1 MWFEWVL
8 QSFVVLNDVEWEYPG
23 IQPALYLYCVSLEY
37 FGIYWDYNLVMWC
50 SLPRDW
56 TREDGN
62 TFFFLKER
70 DVVCNLAIEVWNT
83 AHLVRCYQNVDIFS
97 FNKQKAVR
105 LRGVTWNFLDLL
117 PIMTGESANDGN
129 WWEMWV
135 ILGSSS
141 SVRFS
146 SLVRALG
153 TDGPWELDAWSNLNR
168 RAHGSWLLANHTLTD
183 SDRFWYVCR
192 QCGQK

>member
-1 MWFEWVL
+1 MHAGL
-8 QSFVVLNDVEWEYPG
+8 QTSLGILEPEHLYPGTWGEFMGNQLESTGWWILWYFNGNTLGFCVIWMGFAEFCGVEWCWMG
-23 IQPALYLYCVSLEY
+23 ISWDSTGFISLVCF
-37 FGIYWDYNLVMWC
+37 FGIYWDYNLVMCC

-105 LRGVTWNFLDLL
+105 LRGL
-117 PIMTGESANDGN
+117 PETSWIC
-129 WWEMWV
+129 
-135 ILGSSS
+135 
-141 SVRFS
+141 FQ
-146 SLVRALG
+146 
-153 TDGPWELDAWSNLNR
+153 
-168 RAHGSWLLANHTLTD
+168 SWLGNRLMMGIGEECGLFWGHLQV
-183 SDRFWYVCR
+183 SDFHR
-192 QCGQK
+192 